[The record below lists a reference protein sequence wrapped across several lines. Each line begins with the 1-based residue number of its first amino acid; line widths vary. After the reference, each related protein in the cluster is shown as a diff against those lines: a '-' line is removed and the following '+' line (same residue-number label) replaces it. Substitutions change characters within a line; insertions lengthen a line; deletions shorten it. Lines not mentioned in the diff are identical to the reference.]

1 MSRRSAIAVSAR
13 KYPAIWWFVPLM
25 LLLAVSP
32 PSLRASDELWLEVR
46 ETAGFARRGCPV
58 AHRLKLPRPVPRGT
72 PFSLT
77 DDQGAPLVAQF
88 SPAGAEPLEDEWW
101 LDFSA
106 LLTPWQTRRYSV
118 KYGEGVEAASQGT
131 GGHRLTETDTEYQ
144 IENAPY
150 ITWKVPR
157 DLAGLLRSVHF
168 PPVEHLRAAS
178 PGLVLRDGAGRE
190 HVLGAGFHKGQV
202 VRSGRRAVALRFE
215 GTAAEAALAGVRSS
229 VDLVFPSPV
238 SWVEVDW
245 TIDDPQG
252 HVARLGT
259 KLHLA
264 LDEPRGDA
272 PTLVDFETGTWTYV
286 ALAAGQAA
294 ELEAAAGANGRPQP
308 EHGWRILRGPADRM
322 TPFALAP
329 AEKDQATVVPR
340 PEGWAHIM
348 DRRRC
353 LALAVDDFAKSADER
368 LTLSASGDVS
378 LWREF
383 STRPGVPSPGT
394 KRFHFWLHFVF
405 FPPQQSAATSP
416 RMMQTPP
423 EVKTVP
429 RS

>member
-1 MSRRSAIAVSAR
+1 MSRPSVIAVFAV
-13 KYPAIWWFVPLM
+13 KHPVAQWFVPLG
-25 LLLAVSP
+25 LLLAISP
-32 PSLRASDELWLEVR
+32 PSLRAADELWLEVR
-46 ETAGFARRGCPV
+46 ETAGIARGGCPV
-58 AHRLKLPRPVPRGT
+58 AHRLKLPRPVPRDT

-88 SPAGAEPLEDEWW
+88 SPAGTAPLDDLWW

-106 LLTPWQTRRYSV
+106 VLTPWQTRRYSV
-118 KYGEGVEAASQGT
+118 KYAEGVEAASQGT

-150 ITWKVPR
+150 ITWKVRR

-168 PPVEHLRAAS
+168 PPVEHLRADS
-178 PGLVLRDGAGRE
+178 PGLVLRDGQGRE
-190 HVLGAGFHKGQV
+190 HVLGAGFHKGHV
-202 VRSGRRAVALRFE
+202 VRSGRRAVALRFD
-215 GTAAEAALAGVRSS
+215 GAAAEAALEGVRST

-252 HVARLGT
+252 HVAGLGT
-259 KLHLA
+259 QLHLA
-264 LDEPRGDA
+264 LDEPRGDTQ
-272 PTLVDFETGTWTYV
+272 TLVDFGTGTWTYV
-286 ALAAGQAA
+286 ALGAGQAA
-294 ELEAAAGANGRPQP
+294 ELEAAAIASGRPRP

-322 TPFALAP
+322 IPFALAP
-329 AEKDQATVVPR
+329 AEKDQVTAAPG

-368 LTLSASGDVS
+368 LTLNANGDVS
-378 LWREF
+378 LGREF
-383 STRPGVPSPGT
+383 STRPGAPSRGI
-394 KRFHFWLHFVF
+394 KRFRFWLHFVF

-423 EVKTVP
+423 EVKVVP